1 MHTLE
6 STPEIRS
13 LTDTELADISGGDK
27 VLSAYG
33 VIFGGAFGL
42 SALIGDGWGPD
53 FGVQVPSS
61 PSALYA
67 SWR

>member
-1 MHTLE
+1 M
-6 STPEIRS
+6 RS
-13 LTDTELADISGGDK
+13 EMQKTECAELTDAELADINGGDK

-33 VIFGGAFGL
+33 VIYGGAFGL
-42 SALIGDGWGPD
+42 GALIGNGWGPD